1 VLHFEGERSSRLRMV
16 RAVKNRYGPVDE
28 VGCFDLSSEGIVAVT
43 DPTGLFVARHHEPV
57 PGTCVAV
64 TMEGRRPI
72 LAEVQALVTPSAS
85 ERPRRT
91 TSGVDSA
98 RIAMTVAVLQQRAR
112 IRLHAHDVF
121 ASTIGGAKVTE
132 PAGDLAVAIAIAS
145 AWKDRE
151 VPTDVVAIGE
161 LGLAGELRR
170 VRDLPQRIAEAARL
184 GFRAAIVPS
193 EAGQARGSVREVD
206 GLQVVSVPD
215 IDSAL
220 RVLDLA
226 KGDVTPLITPHATA
240 PQRPALG
247 LV

>member
-1 VLHFEGERSSRLRMV
+1 MV
-16 RAVKNRYGPVDE
+16 RAVKNRFGPIDE
-28 VGCFDLSSEGIVAVT
+28 VGCFDLSSDGIVAVT
-43 DPTGLFVARHHEPV
+43 DPTGLFVARHHEAV

-64 TMEGRRPI
+64 PLEGRRPI
-72 LAEVQALVTPSAS
+72 LAEVQALVTPSAA

-91 TSGVDSA
+91 TSGLDNA

-121 ASTIGGAKVTE
+121 ASTIGGARVTE
-132 PAGDLAVAIAIAS
+132 PAGDLAVAVAIAS

-170 VRDLPQRIAEAARL
+170 VRDLPQRLAEAARL
-184 GFRAAIVPS
+184 GFRSAIVPS
-193 EAGQARGSVREVD
+193 DSGDSRGSVRKVD
-206 GLQVVSVPD
+206 GMQVVSVPD

-220 RVLDLA
+220 RVLDLG
-226 KGDVTPLITPHATA
+226 KGDVTPLIAPDAA
-240 PQRPALG
+240 SPQRPALG